1 MNIAY
6 LETKLDNVH
15 LQQDSNLHQTEE
27 SGY

>member
-15 LQQDSNLHQTEE
+15 LQQDLNLHQTEE
-27 SGY
+27 CGY